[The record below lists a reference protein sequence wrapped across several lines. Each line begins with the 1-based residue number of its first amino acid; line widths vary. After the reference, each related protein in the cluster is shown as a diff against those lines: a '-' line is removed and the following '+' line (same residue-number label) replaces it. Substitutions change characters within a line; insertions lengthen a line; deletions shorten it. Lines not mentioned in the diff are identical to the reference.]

1 MEKIKYKKFISYFER
16 NWRNCNFLNF
26 EKLEQVEIDERTDNQ
41 CEIFHRKL
49 NQLINKP
56 HPKVSKSVEKLKEYS
71 IERINLL
78 AENLILNTENNK
90 KEINIYK
97 DIFKFVKTIK
107 EKYNKVLSLDLL
119 NSLEKEEK
127 EKVKDISIS
136 IIKEIM
142 NVELDDKLNENSDN
156 IELCS
161 EDDSSEN
168 LEDLKIKDEENKSEI
183 EEELED
189 EPNNNSLFDYG
200 DKKKKF
206 IKKGKNRFL

>member
-1 MEKIKYKKFISYFER
+1 M
-16 NWRNCNFLNF
+16 
-26 EKLEQVEIDERTDNQ
+26 
-41 CEIFHRKL
+41 
-49 NQLINKP
+49 
-56 HPKVSKSVEKLKEYS
+56 
-71 IERINLL
+71 
-78 AENLILNTENNK
+78 
-90 KEINIYK
+90 
-97 DIFKFVKTIK
+97 
-107 EKYNKVLSLDLL
+107 

-183 EEELED
+183 EEELEH
-189 EPNNNSLFDYG
+189 EPNNNNLFDYE

-206 IKKGKNRFL
+206 IKKKEKTDFYEINEDLYIFKDLKRKKIK

>member
-1 MEKIKYKKFISYFER
+1 MLCKSFMVQSQKDIYILIFAFKIFQFIPESEKDEFFVEIKEYYLEKIKYKKFISYFER

-56 HPKVSKSVEKLKEYS
+56 HPKVSKLVEKLKEYS

-136 IIKEIM
+136 
-142 NVELDDKLNENSDN
+142 N
-156 IELCS
+156 
-161 EDDSSEN
+161 
-168 LEDLKIKDEENKSEI
+168 
-183 EEELED
+183 
-189 EPNNNSLFDYG
+189 
-200 DKKKKF
+200 
-206 IKKGKNRFL
+206 